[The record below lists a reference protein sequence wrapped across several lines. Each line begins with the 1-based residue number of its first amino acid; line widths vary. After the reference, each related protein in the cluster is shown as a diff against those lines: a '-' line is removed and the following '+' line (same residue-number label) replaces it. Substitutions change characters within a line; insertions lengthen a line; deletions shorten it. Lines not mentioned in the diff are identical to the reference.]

1 MGIWSGEEMGAAFQ
15 EIPVD
20 DAPISDELK
29 AAAKQARDELI
40 ELAVEQD
47 EDALMAYLEG
57 EEPDVDTLKA
67 LIRKGTIAS
76 AFVPVLTGTAFKNKG
91 VQPLLDA
98 IIDYMPAPTEVE
110 DIKGIDV
117 ATEEETSRLSSDDA
131 PFSALAF
138 KIMTDPFVGT
148 LTFTRVYSGQV
159 EAGSSVYN
167 SVKGIRERI
176 GRMVQMNANDRTDV
190 KWARAGDIVA
200 IAGLK
205 DTTTGETLCD
215 PNSKVILEKMDFPEP
230 VISGMGELHLE
241 IIVDRMKREFNVE
254 CTVGAPQVSYR
265 EAITA
270 KAEIDYTH
278 KKQSGGSGQF
288 ARLFCARRERPAHTH
303 TH

>member
-1 MGIWSGEEMGAAFQ
+1 
-15 EIPVD
+15 
-20 DAPISDELK
+20 
-29 AAAKQARDELI
+29 
-40 ELAVEQD
+40 
-47 EDALMAYLEG
+47 
-57 EEPDVDTLKA
+57 
-67 LIRKGTIAS
+67 
-76 AFVPVLTGTAFKNKG
+76 
-91 VQPLLDA
+91 
-98 IIDYMPAPTEVE
+98 MPAPTEVE

-117 ATEEETSRLSSDDA
+117 ETEEEVSRPSSDDA

-148 LTFTRVYSGQV
+148 LTFTRVYSGEI

-215 PNSKVILEKMDFPEP
+215 ANAKVILEKMDFPEP
-230 VISGMGELHLE
+230 VISVAVEAKSKGDQDKMGQALYRLAQEDPSFKFE
-241 IIVDRMKREFNVE
+241 YDEENSQMIIKGKREFHLE
-254 CTVGAPQVSYR
+254 CNVGAPQGSYR

-270 KAEIDYTH
+270 TAEVDYTH
-278 KKQSGGSGQF
+278 KK
-288 ARLFCARRERPAHTH
+288 
-303 TH
+303 